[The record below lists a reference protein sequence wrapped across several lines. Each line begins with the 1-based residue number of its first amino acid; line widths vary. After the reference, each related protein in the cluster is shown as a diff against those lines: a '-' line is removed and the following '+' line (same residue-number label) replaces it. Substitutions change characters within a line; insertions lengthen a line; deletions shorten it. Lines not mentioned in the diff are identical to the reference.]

1 MQMTEITSGFAGGTV
16 TGIDERAPVVG
27 ESEIEIEAAP
37 EAVWGVLTAFESWP
51 SWNADVK
58 SISMRGAVAN
68 GSQFRWKAGPGT
80 IVSTIER
87 VESPRLI
94 AWTGKTLGIRAT
106 HFYWLQPRG
115 QKTFVRTEESYDGLV
130 AHLLRRPLQKTLDRA
145 LADGLR
151 DLKAETERRTS
162 R

>member
-1 MQMTEITSGFAGGTV
+1 MQMAEITDGSAGGPL

-27 ESEIEIEAAP
+27 GSEIEIDAAP

-58 SISMRGAVAN
+58 SISMRGDVAE
-68 GSQFRWKAGPGT
+68 GSEFRWKAGPGT
-80 IVSTIER
+80 ILSTIER

-94 AWTGKTLGIRAT
+94 AWTGRTLGIRAT
-106 HFYWLQPRG
+106 HFYWLEPRG

-130 AHLLRRPLQKTLDRA
+130 ARLLRGPLQKTLDRA
-145 LADGLR
+145 LAAGLR
-151 DLKAETERRTS
+151 DLKAETERHTS

>member
-1 MQMTEITSGFAGGTV
+1 MPRITDRSAGGTL

-27 ESEIEIEAAP
+27 ESETKIEAAP
-37 EAVWGVLTAFESWP
+37 EAVWGVLTAFDSWP
-51 SWNADVK
+51 SWNADVR
-58 SISMRGAVAN
+58 SLSMRGDLAE
-68 GSQFRWKAGPGT
+68 GSEFRWKAGPGT

-106 HFYWLQPRG
+106 HFYWLEPRG

-130 AHLLRRPLQKTLDRA
+130 ARLLRRPLQKTLDRA